1 MNPLAETMDRVVA
14 DLDAVLS
21 AEQLAGLDDAARRDV
36 LRAAGEALRRVEA
49 VVVEAVASAE
59 PSFPDTTGCRSMN
72 ELLQRVLRVE
82 APGASR
88 VTKAAAA
95 VRREVALTTGERLPA
110 RFPAI
115 REAMLDGV
123 VGVAGVLAATGPI
136 LQAGDRIGVEDRLAA
151 DAALAELARGIPDA
165 GGGEPDGVGEGA
177 ESDGAPSAAPPATPE
192 DIRQYALL
200 LAQLLD
206 PDGAEPT
213 DGKARNQRFVTIGRL
228 RNGVHPLRGNLLPE
242 VAAQLQLI
250 IDAQCNPK
258 TEGPPE
264 PGVMFR
270 TEGEPAGR
278 GPEAGAGSAGAGAG
292 ADADA
297 DADSGGTDPA
307 DSDRWNSDPRNVI
320 DQRTAAQKRHDAL
333 AAALGIAAR
342 HDDMPRLAG
351 ASPTLV
357 VHADANDLAS
367 GTGWATVAG
376 SQVPVP
382 IGVAT
387 QAACTGAIQRVL
399 FDEGRIVGTT
409 VIDRVFTVHQR
420 RAIIARDGE
429 CLIPGCHVPASW
441 CEIHHVVEHA
451 RGGPTDTDNGV
462 PLCWWH
468 HRSLDRSGWEIRVDG
483 GIPQIRGPAWWDP
496 ERRWRVPRTRL
507 TAAA

>member
-1 MNPLAETMDRVVA
+1 MNPFADAMDRVVA

-21 AEQLAGLDDAARRDV
+21 AEQLAGLDDAARQDV
-36 LRAAGEALRRVEA
+36 LNAAGEALRRVEA

-59 PSFPDTTGCRSMN
+59 PRFPDATGCRSMN
-72 ELLQRVLRVE
+72 ELLQRVRRVD
-82 APGASR
+82 APSASR

-136 LQAGDRIGVEDRLAA
+136 LQAGDRIGAEDRLAA
-151 DAALAELARGIPDA
+151 DAALAELARGLRDVDACEPDA
-165 GGGEPDGVGEGA
+165 AGEGA
-177 ESDGAPSAAPPATPE
+177 ESDDAPSAAPPATPE
-192 DIRQYALL
+192 DIRQYSLL

-258 TEGPPE
+258 TDGPPE
-264 PGVMFR
+264 PGVVFR
-270 TEGEPAGR
+270 PEGE
-278 GPEAGAGSAGAGAG
+278 SAGHGAETGADTGGVG
-292 ADADA
+292 ADAA
-297 DADSGGTDPA
+297 EA
-307 DSDRWNSDPRNVI
+307 DRWNSDPRNVI

-342 HDDMPRLAG
+342 HEDMPRLAG

-376 SQVPVP
+376 SQAPVP

-399 FDEGRIVGTT
+399 FDGGRIVGMT
-409 VIDRVFTVHQR
+409 VTDRVFTVHQR

-468 HRSLDRSGWEIRVDG
+468 HRSLDRSGWEIRMDG